1 MLAVIVREMMAF
13 ALESHLRMVIGEVV
27 RGHEYERLKEE
38 QLSAIGKFVSEQ
50 DRCLCIPA
58 NRVWKIPYLRTSAH
72 SIFA

>member
-1 MLAVIVREMMAF
+1 
-13 ALESHLRMVIGEVV
+13 MVIGEVV

-38 QLSAIGKFVSEQ
+38 QLSAIEKFVSEQ